1 MRAVV
6 SIFSA
11 VPLTNIL
18 VFCFFVPLPPCEEK
32 RKNYPQPSEED
43 VCVCV
48 RVCVCVCVC
57 ACMYVCMYVCMCSL
71 QTFTAS
77 REEGSVGRGNFLM
90 WGIEGCS
97 LPLLASPL
105 CFCFVPLDVQK
116 GLAPYERERLVGGS
130 PFATNWSALMATGL
144 LSPEATDMAGVVLQ
158 RRSRRLSCL
167 ACKGLSSQLRSQI
180 YARSSHPVSEKPKP
194 TPH

>member
-1 MRAVV
+1 MCV
-6 SIFSA
+6 
-11 VPLTNIL
+11 
-18 VFCFFVPLPPCEEK
+18 
-32 RKNYPQPSEED
+32 Y
-43 VCVCV
+43 VCV
-48 RVCVCVCVC
+48 
-57 ACMYVCMYVCMCSL
+57 YVCMRVCMCSFRA
-71 QTFTAS
+71 FTAS

-105 CFCFVPLDVQK
+105 CLCFAPRDDQK
-116 GLAPYERERLVGGS
+116 GLAPYEWERLVGGS

-158 RRSRRLSCL
+158 RRSRRLSCF

-180 YARSSHPVSEKPKP
+180 YVRALKPPREREAEAHSSLDAHSHNRSSKPGSAIHRGNCVSNFMQRERPGGL
-194 TPH
+194 